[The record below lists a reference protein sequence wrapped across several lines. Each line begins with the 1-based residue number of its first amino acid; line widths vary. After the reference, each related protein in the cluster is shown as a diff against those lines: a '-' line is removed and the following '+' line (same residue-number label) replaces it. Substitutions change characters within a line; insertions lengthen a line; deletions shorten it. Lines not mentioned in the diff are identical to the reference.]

1 MKVRRIAAVAA
12 VLVAGTGL
20 AACSSGSKSSTA
32 GGGGSKTLTYW
43 ASNQAPSTAQDLI
56 DFKPVLAA
64 FKKQT
69 GITVKMTVI
78 PWPDLYN
85 KILTA
90 TSSGQGPDVLNIGNT
105 WSVSLQDTGAFL
117 PFGSSEF
124 QAIGGKDKFFA
135 TSAAATGAPGQTP
148 TSVPL
153 YGLSYGLF
161 YNKKLFAQAGISQPP
176 ATWAEF
182 VADGKKLT
190 KGNVYGAT
198 LEGGSITENSHWAF
212 ILGQQQGA
220 KLFNGKKPQFD
231 SPQEVAAVKRYID
244 LIGTDKIVSPSAA
257 EYSNGTQA
265 ISDFSNGKA
274 AMMMWQMNAASNL
287 KANGMS
293 ASDYGTAPVPLLDPL
308 PPGGKPIGSHVAG
321 INVSI
326 FKNTKNKDGA
336 LKFVKF
342 ITEPQQQIKLNQD
355 FQSLPVINSAYS
367 DKAFQTPFINSF
379 KTVLQEHSAPMP
391 LVSGE
396 DEMETLLGGAVKNLF
411 AKATSGPVSDS
422 DIKAALTNANQQM
435 AAAG

>member
-1 MKVRRIAAVAA
+1 M
-12 VLVAGTGL
+12 
-20 AACSSGSKSSTA
+20 
-32 GGGGSKTLTYW
+32 
-43 ASNQAPSTAQDLI
+43 
-56 DFKPVLAA
+56 
-64 FKKQT
+64 
-69 GITVKMTVI
+69 
-78 PWPDLYN
+78 
-85 KILTA
+85 
-90 TSSGQGPDVLNIGNT
+90 
-105 WSVSLQDTGAFL
+105 
-117 PFGSSEF
+117 
-124 QAIGGKDKFFA
+124 
-135 TSAAATGAPGQTP
+135 
-148 TSVPL
+148 
-153 YGLSYGLF
+153 
-161 YNKKLFAQAGISQPP
+161 
-176 ATWAEF
+176 
-182 VADGKKLT
+182 
-190 KGNVYGAT
+190 
-198 LEGGSITENSHWAF
+198 
-212 ILGQQQGA
+212 
-220 KLFNGKKPQFD
+220 
-231 SPQEVAAVKRYID
+231 
-244 LIGTDKIVSPSAA
+244 SPSAA
-257 EYSNGTQA
+257 EYGNGTQA

-391 LVSGE
+391 LLSGE
-396 DEMETLLGGAVKNLF
+396 GEMETLLGGAVKNLF

-422 DIKAALTNANQQM
+422 AVKAALTNANQQM